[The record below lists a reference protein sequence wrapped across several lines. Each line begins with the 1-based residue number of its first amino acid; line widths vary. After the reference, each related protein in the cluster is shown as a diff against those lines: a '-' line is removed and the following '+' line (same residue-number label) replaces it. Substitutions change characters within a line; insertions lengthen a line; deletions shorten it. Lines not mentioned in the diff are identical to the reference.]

1 MTIDIVSYENKYDDQ
16 IRVLEQDAIQG
27 KAIQLEIIKKDFLDR
42 AAVFERY
49 LPLLALDAKGV
60 PIATCIGARTKMIVN
75 GNQFDSGVGFEV
87 KVSRAI
93 RNKGVGRLLAK
104 STYKRFFKPEGL
116 TKNFITLK
124 KSNIPVIRLVAKTIS
139 HLWLYDF
146 VYLTIPAK
154 FRLSNFSAGN
164 NKKKL
169 FSTTLFDPGELPA
182 SYYTLLDN
190 NLGYFHTYKMY
201 QLRIRRISLWYK
213 LGIEIMKRVQ
223 PIRYRSLPQIM
234 KPFRFA
240 TLFNHHAEN
249 IQGINLV
256 LEQLENTGIDY
267 LMVCCRKND
276 SIYGMLNPLSINTYG
291 YHILSDFPV
300 SQKDEVTI
308 DVRCL

>member
-1 MTIDIVSYENKYDDQ
+1 MTIDIVPYENKYDEQ

-27 KAIQLEIIKKDFLDR
+27 KSIQLEIIKNDFLDR
-42 AAVFERY
+42 AAVFEKY
-49 LPLLALDAKGV
+49 LPLLGLDAKGI

-75 GNQFDSGVGFEV
+75 GHQFDAGVGFEV
-87 KVSRAI
+87 KVSRAN
-93 RNKGVGRLLAK
+93 RNKGVGKLLAI
-104 STYKRFFKPEGL
+104 STYKKFFKPEGL
-116 TKNFITLK
+116 SKNFITLK
-124 KSNIPVIRLVAKTIS
+124 ASNIPVIRLVAKTIS

-146 VYLTIPAK
+146 VYLTIPTK
-154 FRLSNFSAGN
+154 FRVTNFSAGD

-182 SYYTLLDN
+182 SYYTMLDN
-190 NLGYFHTYKMY
+190 DLGYFHTYKMY
-201 QLRIRRISLWYK
+201 QLRIRRISFLYK
-213 LGIEIMKRVQ
+213 LGIEIMRRIQ
-223 PIRYRSLPQIM
+223 PLRYRSMPEIM

-240 TLFNHHAEN
+240 SLFNHHAGN
-249 IQGINLV
+249 IQGINLA

-276 SIYGMLNPLSINTYG
+276 SIYRMLNPLSINTYG
-291 YHILSDFPV
+291 YHILSDFPL